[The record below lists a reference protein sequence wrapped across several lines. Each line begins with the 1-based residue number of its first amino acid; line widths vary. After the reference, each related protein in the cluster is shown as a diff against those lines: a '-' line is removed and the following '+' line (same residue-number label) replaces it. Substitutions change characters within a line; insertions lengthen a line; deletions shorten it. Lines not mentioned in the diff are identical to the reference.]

1 MPLRSAWHRGPG
13 DVGNEEGAQK
23 FVGAD
28 LLRNASGGIGW
39 LSNVSGGVDLVWG
52 IGSRCGIICE
62 ILCGI
67 VCGWN
72 GGDCVGM
79 CDHVCIRFWV
89 ITWVIIA
96 GSW

>member
-1 MPLRSAWHRGPG
+1 MVQAN
-13 DVGNEEGAQK
+13 VGNEEGAQK

-62 ILCGI
+62 IICEIMCGI

-79 CDHVCIRFWV
+79 WEGI
-89 ITWVIIA
+89 
-96 GSW
+96 G